1 MPAKLSSK
9 LSPYEIYILNKF
21 ISYIGEKSFLDKL
34 VLFGSRSLSEG
45 YSNEESDMDIA
56 VIVAD
61 KNDIKNMEE
70 LIENWINK
78 SDITGF
84 LFHPLVVDKKTYKK
98 IPLGKSI
105 DRGDIL
111 WNRKTYSR

>member
-1 MPAKLSSK
+1 MHGKLSLK
-9 LSPYEIYILNKF
+9 LSPYEANILNEF
-21 ISYIGEKSFLDKL
+21 ISYMEEKSFLDKL
-34 VLFGSRSLSEG
+34 VLFGSRSLSKG
-45 YSNEESDMDIA
+45 YSDEESDMDIA

-61 KNDIKNMEE
+61 KKDIKNTEE

-105 DRGDIL
+105 DSGDLL
-111 WNRKTYSR
+111 WSRKTYSR